1 MTSLSRPR
9 LKPTIEAF
17 DAPDG
22 DLYLLRDATDDVV
35 IRSPDAAARALV
47 AQLDG
52 RRRPDQIAA
61 ALRAQGHAIEP
72 ADVEATIAQ
81 LAAEGLLED
90 AAEDEQLD
98 LAAAAEGLD
107 DEVALLRVL
116 VRRELRERP
125 EDLRLALQ
133 GLTLLV
139 RAVAARYHL
148 SPADQE
154 ALERRIVEAVRMI
167 TASVDQEVIDV

>member
-1 MTSLSRPR
+1 MAATR
-9 LKPTIEAF
+9 KP
-17 DAPDG
+17 
-22 DLYLLRDATDDVV
+22 
-35 IRSPDAAARALV
+35 ARARAPSLRNFYY
-47 AQLDG
+47 G
-52 RRRPDQIAA
+52 
-61 ALRAQGHAIEP
+61 AL
-72 ADVEATIAQ
+72 
-81 LAAEGLLED
+81 D

-139 RAVAARYHL
+139 RAVAARYRL